1 MVKSLVYKAP
11 NAMLLT
17 DNSVMKTLMGKG
29 VGMLKVKIEVDQSV
43 LIGNEAIGCP
53 WGDMADYGLES
64 AYNPNND
71 ITHVEKDQQALMEIP
86 RCIVSMLAPT
96 LSTSEANTSSSTR
109 DVLTSFDDLVSVA
122 LIQAMSL
129 GTKFSP
135 SSTRAKSKEKRGKGS
150 RG

>member
-1 MVKSLVYKAP
+1 
-11 NAMLLT
+11 
-17 DNSVMKTLMGKG
+17 
-29 VGMLKVKIEVDQSV
+29 MLKVKIEVDQSV

-53 WGDMADYGLES
+53 WGDIADYGLES